1 MYLYTFYWLVA
12 NSRKF
17 VLSKFW

>member
-12 NSRKF
+12 NSGKF
-17 VLSKFW
+17 VL